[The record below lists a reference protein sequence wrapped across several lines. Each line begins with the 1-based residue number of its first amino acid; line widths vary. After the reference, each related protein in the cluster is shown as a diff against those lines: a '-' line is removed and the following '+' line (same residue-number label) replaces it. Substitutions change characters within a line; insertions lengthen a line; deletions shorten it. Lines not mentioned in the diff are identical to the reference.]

1 MKSEHFWYG
10 CFMIAVEKHEVSPS
24 ASYGHQRNQ
33 GSKSPENNVEE
44 DNWLDSPCV
53 ITKENGKKGPT

>member
-1 MKSEHFWYG
+1 
-10 CFMIAVEKHEVSPS
+10 VEKHEVSPS